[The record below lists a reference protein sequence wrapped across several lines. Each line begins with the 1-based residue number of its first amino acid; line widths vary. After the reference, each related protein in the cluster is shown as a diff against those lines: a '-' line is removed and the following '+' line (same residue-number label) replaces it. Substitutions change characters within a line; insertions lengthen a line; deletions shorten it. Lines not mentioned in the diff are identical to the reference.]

1 MLDAILSALFIF
13 VMRVADMT
21 LDTLRVL
28 FMMRGRKL
36 TAGAIGFA
44 QAAIFVIAISR
55 VISELGNP
63 LNIVGYAG
71 GFAVGVMLGMVLEE
85 RMALGF
91 GHVRIISSTKG
102 QAIAETLRA
111 GGYAVTEIS
120 GRGKD
125 GVVNVLLVTAR
136 RKEVEHVQ
144 KLVRDA
150 DDSAF
155 ITIEE
160 IRPLWRGFYRA

>member
-1 MLDAILSALFIF
+1 MTPILSALFIF
-13 VMRVADMT
+13 VLRLADMT

-44 QAAIFVIAISR
+44 QATIFVIAIST
-55 VISELGNP
+55 VLSELGNW
-63 LNIVGYAG
+63 LNIIGYAG
-71 GFAVGVMLGMVLEE
+71 GFAAGVVVGMMIEE

-91 GHVRIISSTKG
+91 SQMRIISSTKG
-102 QAIAETLRA
+102 QAVANALRA
-111 GGYAVTEIS
+111 VGYAVTEIS

-125 GVVNVLLVTAR
+125 GMVNVLLVTVR
-136 RKEVEHVQ
+136 RKEVDHLQDIVLQ
-144 KLVRDA
+144 A
-150 DDSAF
+150 DESAF

-160 IRPLWRGFYRA
+160 VRPLWRGFYRA

>member
-1 MLDAILSALFIF
+1 MTPLLSALFIF
-13 VMRVADMT
+13 VLRLADMT

-44 QAAIFVIAISR
+44 QATIFVIAIST
-55 VISELGNP
+55 VLSQLGNW
-63 LNIVGYAG
+63 LNIIGYAG
-71 GFAVGVMLGMVLEE
+71 GFAAGVVVGMMIEE

-91 GHVRIISSTKG
+91 SQMRIISSSKG
-102 QAIAETLRA
+102 QAVANALRA
-111 GGYAVTEIS
+111 VGYAVTEMS

-125 GVVNVLLVTAR
+125 GMVNVLLVTVR
-136 RKEVEHVQ
+136 RKEVDHVQ
-144 KLVRDA
+144 DIVLKA
-150 DDSAF
+150 DESAF

-160 IRPLWRGFYRA
+160 VRPLWRGFYRA

>member
-1 MLDAILSALFIF
+1 MTPILSALFIF
-13 VMRVADMT
+13 VLRLADMT

-44 QAAIFVIAISR
+44 QATIFVIAIST
-55 VISELGNP
+55 VLSQLGNW
-63 LNIVGYAG
+63 LNIIGYAG
-71 GFAVGVMLGMVLEE
+71 GFAAGVVVGMIIEE

-91 GHVRIISSTKG
+91 GQMRIISSSKG
-102 QAIAETLRA
+102 QAVANALRA
-111 GGYAVTEIS
+111 VGYAVTEMS

-125 GVVNVLLVTAR
+125 GMVNVLLITVR
-136 RKEVEHVQ
+136 RKEVDHVQ
-144 KLVRDA
+144 DIVLQA
-150 DDSAF
+150 DESAF

-160 IRPLWRGFYRA
+160 VRPLWRGFYRA

>member
-1 MLDAILSALFIF
+1 MSPLLSALFIF
-13 VMRVADMT
+13 ALRLADMT

-44 QAAIFVIAISR
+44 QATIFVIAIST
-55 VISELGNP
+55 VLSHLGNW
-63 LNIVGYAG
+63 LNIIGYAG
-71 GFAVGVMLGMVLEE
+71 GFGAGVVVGMIIEE

-91 GHVRIISSTKG
+91 GQMRIISSTKG
-102 QAIAETLRA
+102 QAVANALRA
-111 GGYAVTEIS
+111 VGYAVTEMS

-125 GVVNVLLVTAR
+125 GMVNVLLITVR
-136 RKEVEHVQ
+136 RKEVDHVQ
-144 KLVRDA
+144 DIALQA
-150 DDSAF
+150 DESAF

-160 IRPLWRGFYRA
+160 VRPLWRGFYRA

>member
-1 MLDAILSALFIF
+1 MTPLLSALFIF
-13 VMRVADMT
+13 VLRLADMT

-44 QAAIFVIAISR
+44 QATIFVIAIST
-55 VISELGNP
+55 VLSQLGNW
-63 LNIVGYAG
+63 LNIIGYAG
-71 GFAVGVMLGMVLEE
+71 GFAAGVVVGMMIEE

-91 GHVRIISSTKG
+91 GQMRIISSSKG
-102 QAIAETLRA
+102 QAVANALRA
-111 GGYAVTEIS
+111 GGYAVTEMS

-125 GVVNVLLVTAR
+125 GMVNVLLITVR
-136 RKEVEHVQ
+136 RKEVDHAQDIVLQ
-144 KLVRDA
+144 A
-150 DDSAF
+150 DESAF

-160 IRPLWRGFYRA
+160 VRPLWRGFYRA

>member
-1 MLDAILSALFIF
+1 MSPILSALFIF
-13 VMRVADMT
+13 VLRLADMT

-44 QAAIFVIAISR
+44 QATIFVIAIST
-55 VISELGNP
+55 VLSQLGNW

-71 GFAVGVMLGMVLEE
+71 GFAAGVVAGMIIEE

-91 GHVRIISSTKG
+91 GQMRIISSAKG
-102 QAIAETLRA
+102 QAVANALRA
-111 GGYAVTEIS
+111 GGYAVTEMS

-125 GVVNVLLVTAR
+125 GMVNVLLITVR
-136 RKEVEHVQ
+136 RKEVDHAQE
-144 KLVRDA
+144 LVLQA
-150 DDSAF
+150 DESAF
-155 ITIEE
+155 ITIEDV
-160 IRPLWRGFYRA
+160 RPLWRGFYRA

>member
-1 MLDAILSALFIF
+1 MDALLSALFIF

-36 TAGAIGFA
+36 TAGVIGFA

-55 VISELGNP
+55 VISQLGNP

-71 GFAVGVMLGMVLEE
+71 GFAAGVMLGMVLEE

-91 GHVRIISSTKG
+91 GQMRIISSTKG
-102 QAIAETLRA
+102 QAIANALRA
-111 GGYAVTEIS
+111 GGYAVTEMS

-125 GVVNVLLVTAR
+125 GAVNVLLITVR
-136 RKEVEHVQ
+136 RKEVDHAQE
-144 KLVRDA
+144 LVRGVDE
-150 DDSAF
+150 SAF

-160 IRPLWRGFYRA
+160 VRPIWRGFYRA

>member
-1 MLDAILSALFIF
+1 VTPILSALFIF
-13 VMRVADMT
+13 ALRLADMT

-44 QAAIFVIAISR
+44 QATIFVIAIST
-55 VISELGNP
+55 VLSQLGNW
-63 LNIVGYAG
+63 LNIIGYAG
-71 GFAVGVMLGMVLEE
+71 GFGAGVVVGMVIEE

-91 GHVRIISSTKG
+91 SQMRIISSTKG
-102 QAIAETLRA
+102 QAVANALRA
-111 GGYAVTEIS
+111 VGYAVTEMS

-125 GVVNVLLVTAR
+125 GMVNVLLITVR
-136 RKEVEHVQ
+136 RKEVDHVQ
-144 KLVRDA
+144 DIVLQA
-150 DDSAF
+150 DESAF

-160 IRPLWRGFYRA
+160 VRPLWRGFYRA

>member
-1 MLDAILSALFIF
+1 MTPLLSALFIF
-13 VMRVADMT
+13 VLRLADMT

-44 QAAIFVIAISR
+44 QATIFVIAIST
-55 VISELGNP
+55 VLSQLGNW
-63 LNIVGYAG
+63 LNIIGYAG
-71 GFAVGVMLGMVLEE
+71 GFAAGVVVGMMIEE

-91 GHVRIISSTKG
+91 SQMRIISSTKG
-102 QAIAETLRA
+102 QAVANALRA
-111 GGYAVTEIS
+111 VGYAVTEIS

-125 GVVNVLLVTAR
+125 GMVNVLLVTVR
-136 RKEVEHVQ
+136 RKEVDHLQDIVLQ
-144 KLVRDA
+144 A
-150 DDSAF
+150 DESAF

-160 IRPLWRGFYRA
+160 VRPLWRGFYRA

>member
-1 MLDAILSALFIF
+1 MDAILSALFIF
-13 VMRVADMT
+13 VLRLADMT

-44 QAAIFVIAISR
+44 QATIFVIAIST
-55 VISELGNP
+55 VLSQLGNW
-63 LNIVGYAG
+63 LNIIGYAG
-71 GFAVGVMLGMVLEE
+71 GFAAGVVVGMVIEE

-91 GHVRIISSTKG
+91 GQMRIISSTKG
-102 QAIAETLRA
+102 QAVANALRA
-111 GGYAVTEIS
+111 EGYAVTEMS

-125 GVVNVLLVTAR
+125 GMVNVLLITVR
-136 RKEVEHVQ
+136 RKEVDHAQDIVLQ
-144 KLVRDA
+144 A
-150 DDSAF
+150 DESAF

-160 IRPLWRGFYRA
+160 VRPLWRGFYRA